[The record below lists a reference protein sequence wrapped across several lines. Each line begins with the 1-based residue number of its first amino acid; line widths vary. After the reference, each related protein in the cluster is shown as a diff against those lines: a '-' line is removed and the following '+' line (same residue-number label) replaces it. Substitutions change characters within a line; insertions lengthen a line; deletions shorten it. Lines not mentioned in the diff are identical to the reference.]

1 MYFYRNHL
9 LPSHPPHPQG
19 HARTYV
25 AFDNVRLALEDWFG
39 YDVALVMNVTDV
51 DDKIIRRARE
61 GHLLAAYSTA
71 PTTTPAVARADAAA
85 AVEAA
90 IAAATAKV
98 EAATAEAKA
107 AADAAAGENAP
118 AGAKRAAADLAE
130 AAAGEAHKLSRLRDA
145 AKAVAS
151 APDDVASI
159 VAAGADALGPALDA
173 SSGATLTDPSIFRA
187 HAARYE
193 ADFLADMD
201 ELRVRRPAVLTRVSE
216 YVPEIVDYVST
227 IISAGFA
234 YATSTGDVYFDVA
247 AFRGAGWPYGRLRPH
262 SVGTGLGG
270 DGDDSAP
277 AAATA
282 DAAPLPTT
290 KRSPADFALWK
301 ASRPGEPSWASPWG
315 RGRPGWHIECSAMA
329 CAVLGPT
336 IDIHS
341 GGEDLA
347 FPHHDN
353 EIAQADAF
361 YSGGGVCG
369 CGGGGRVGGT
379 APADAS
385 PTTRQWVNYFLHSGH
400 LSIDGLKMSKSLKN
414 FVTIR
419 DALAAHSPRLLRL
432 LFAGTRWDKP
442 MTFNAAALDEARK
455 REGAFKRLFH
465 TVAVAGRRRA
475 AAVVCGGG
483 DDSAATSTPF
493 PDGER
498 WDAPEATLSA
508 AIDTAADAAHAAMC
522 DSVDTK
528 TALEAVLTL
537 AKDTQAYATACTT
550 ARRSPRALLLRRAG
564 EVATR
569 VLRVVGVSVA
579 PAGGVGLGDERELP
593 ESAARAVDAVASLR
607 DAVRGASRLVRGGGV
622 RAALAA
628 AAKEAGARAREQL
641 GVNLGDGGA
650 ADAGDAAAPFIAAL
664 AALTA
669 SVRAAAGAED
679 DGAAAAAALTAS
691 DVARDTHLAAAGV
704 RLEDAVGEDGA
715 APTSVWATDDP
726 AALAAEA
733 AARVAAAARDAAR
746 RAAAAAD
753 AAARDLKKL
762 EDAAAAPTVAA
773 ALIDKYSRFD
783 GEGNPTHAADDTA
796 LDERGLAKAKKE
808 ADKKRR
814 ARAPYE
820 TAIAADPDALAKARS
835 RAVDAAERAAEARAA
850 VDASG

>member
-1 MYFYRNHL
+1 MADPSPPAKRW
-9 LPSHPPHPQG
+9 LPPYGSHPPPPGGLVLANSLADDKDNKTPFVPAGGPGSRRVTWYACGPTVYDSSHMVRGSGCGERGGKRGEGKRLRGRQSAANRSQGCKHAACRPAAPPGCGRLVCASMGRLVVRVFVKKNLTLPLPPPPTPQG
-19 HARTYV
+19 HARTYA
-25 AFDNVRLALEDWFG
+25 AFDNVRRALEDWFG
-39 YDVALVMNVTDV
+39 YDVNLVMNVTDV

-61 GHLLAAYSTA
+61 GHLLSAYSSS

-85 AVEAA
+85 AVDAA

-98 EAATAEAKA
+98 EAATAEAQA
-107 AADAAAGENAP
+107 AAAAAAGENAP
-118 AGAKRAAADLAE
+118 AGAKRVAADLSE
-130 AAAGEAHKLSRLRDA
+130 AAAGEAHKLGRLRDA
-145 AKAVAS
+145 AKAVAV
-151 APDDVASI
+151 APDDVAAI
-159 VAAGADALGPALDA
+159 VAAGADALGPSLDA

-201 ELRVRRPAVLTRVSE
+201 ALRVRRPSVLTRVSE

-227 IISAGFA
+227 IIASGFA

-270 DGDDSAP
+270 DGEDTAP
-277 AAATA
+277 AAANGAT
-282 DAAPLPTT
+282 LPTT

-301 ASRPGEPSWASPWG
+301 AARPGEPSWGSPWG
-315 RGRPGWHIECSAMA
+315 AGRPGWHIECSTMA
-329 CAVLGPT
+329 CAILGPT

-347 FPHHDN
+347 FPHHEN

-361 YSGGGVCG
+361 YSRGGVCG
-369 CGGGGRVGGT
+369 CGGGGQASGA

-385 PTTRQWVNYFLHSGH
+385 PATRQWVNYFLHSGH

-419 DALAAHSPRLLRL
+419 DALDAHSPRLLRL

-475 AAVVCGGG
+475 AAVVGGG
-483 DDSAATSTPF
+483 GEDDSSSTTPF

-508 AIDTAADAAHAAMC
+508 AIDAAADAAHAAMC

-528 TALEAVLTL
+528 TALEAMLSL
-537 AKDTQAYATACTT
+537 AKDVQAYSTACTT
-550 ARRSPRALLLRRAG
+550 AHRSPRALLLRRAG

-579 PAGGVGLGDERELP
+579 PAGGVG
-593 ESAARAVDAVASLR
+593 
-607 DAVRGASRLVRGGGV
+607 
-622 RAALAA
+622 
-628 AAKEAGARAREQL
+628 AG
-641 GVNLGDGGA
+641 
-650 ADAGDAAAPFIAAL
+650 
-664 AALTA
+664 
-669 SVRAAAGAED
+669 
-679 DGAAAAAALTAS
+679 
-691 DVARDTHLAAAGV
+691 
-704 RLEDAVGEDGA
+704 
-715 APTSVWATDDP
+715 
-726 AALAAEA
+726 
-733 AARVAAAARDAAR
+733 
-746 RAAAAAD
+746 
-753 AAARDLKKL
+753 
-762 EDAAAAPTVAA
+762 
-773 ALIDKYSRFD
+773 
-783 GEGNPTHAADDTA
+783 
-796 LDERGLAKAKKE
+796 
-808 ADKKRR
+808 RR
-814 ARAPYE
+814 ARA
-820 TAIAADPDALAKARS
+820 ARKRGARS
-835 RAVDAAERAAEARAA
+835 GR
-850 VDASG
+850 GG